1 MNEQRRKKGRKR
13 ERELFLIVEYQLTNV
28 EGIIIEL
35 EKSPFG
41 SHHRNN
47 CFSHIQWDV
56 SVRENHGLLFHVL
69 LCCLSHSVHVP
80 MHHLY
85 N

>member
-35 EKSPFG
+35 ENYHLAATIG
-41 SHHRNN
+41 
-47 CFSHIQWDV
+47 IIV
-56 SVRENHGLLFHVL
+56 SAKYSG
-69 LCCLSHSVHVP
+69 
-80 MHHLY
+80 M
-85 N
+85 